1 LQNFGGCEYG
11 TQCGGLLGLN
21 GFGGP
26 SKTVGVQL
34 AALNES
40 ANADGDP
47 AADGMKISVNSW
59 SLQCVALRGVSRKAQ
74 FKE

>member
-1 LQNFGGCEYG
+1 MQKFGGCESG
-11 TQCGGLLGLN
+11 SQCGGLSELS

-34 AALNES
+34 AALNKP

-47 AADGMKISVNSW
+47 AADGMRSSVNSW
-59 SLQCVALRGVSRKAQ
+59 SLQCGALRGASRNTHL
-74 FKE
+74 KE